1 MPTPSPT
8 TAEAWLVEVL
18 DSHEVAAMAAVGE
31 GLDAEADRER
41 WIAFM
46 QRQAVELGRMARQ
59 VGAETG
65 DPERQLDDL
74 DEVDDLAHA
83 LRDTLPGAVREVV
96 SEAQL
101 FLLFYLAAHL
111 HARLVDRDIAAEVV
125 RACWQS
131 CGDDDADEP
140 WEVTVAPPENA
151 RAWSDE
157 IIAAYARSA
166 APAPL
171 ALCEG
176 GPYVARTGSL
186 LEAATVIALA
196 NRGAQPRAAAIAEL
210 VDTIKAMEADVS
222 GMGPEWQA
230 MQRIPALAFSMYY
243 VWVHLAMGI
252 AHEDEAMEVMG
263 DCTARLE
270 DFAEFDAP
278 SPPPQPPRGN
288 DRQRRR

>member
-46 QRQAVELGRMARQ
+46 QRQAVELGRGAREI
-59 VGAETG
+59 AAAAG

-74 DEVDDLAHA
+74 DEVDDLAHG
-83 LRDTLPGAVREVV
+83 LRDALPGEVREVV

-111 HARLVDRDIAAEVV
+111 HARLIDRTAAAEVV
-125 RACWQS
+125 RACWQA

-140 WEVTVAPPENA
+140 WEIGVPSPGSA

-171 ALCEG
+171 PLCED
-176 GPYVARTGSL
+176 GPYLARPGSL
-186 LEAATVIALA
+186 LEAAAVVALA
-196 NRGAQPRAAAIAEL
+196 NRGALPRAAAVAEL
-210 VDTIKAMEADVS
+210 IDTIKAMEADVS
-222 GMGPEWQA
+222 GMGPEWQE
-230 MQRIPALAFSMYY
+230 MQRIPALAFAMYY

-252 AHEDEAMEVMG
+252 AHEDQAMEVMRE
-263 DCTARLE
+263 CTARLA
-270 DFAEFDAP
+270 DFADLDAP
-278 SPPPQPPRGN
+278 PRPSTRGT